1 MQHGATSAD
10 AGTATLGIVY
20 RQLLQQSEFLAFMD
34 CFRVFAW
41 LSLVM
46 IPVVIL
52 VRKFKAGGQPT
63 AEH

>member
-1 MQHGATSAD
+1 
-10 AGTATLGIVY
+10 
-20 RQLLQQSEFLAFMD
+20 MD

-52 VRKFKAGGQPT
+52 IHRFKVGGQPYPFGQGHT
-63 AEH
+63 FARACRVMNWKHGQRSKAD

>member
-1 MQHGATSAD
+1 MQHGFTNAD
-10 AGTATLGIVY
+10 AVPAALGIVY

-46 IPVVIL
+46 IPVVLLI
-52 VRKFKAGGQPT
+52 RCFKVGGQPT
-63 AEH
+63 AGH